1 MFASKT
7 QTKKASKPHHS
18 EVVAGVDT
26 NLAYVYKKVSSGKGS
41 MRTTFACTYSRTP
54 FQEGAISQ
62 VACCLHDEDYVAVA
76 TR

>member
-1 MFASKT
+1 MRWWQVLTRIWLMSM
-7 QTKKASKPHHS
+7 
-18 EVVAGVDT
+18 
-26 NLAYVYKKVSSGKGS
+26 KKVSSGKGS
-41 MRTTFACTYSRTP
+41 MRTTFACAYSHTP

>member
-1 MFASKT
+1 MLTRIWLMSM
-7 QTKKASKPHHS
+7 
-18 EVVAGVDT
+18 
-26 NLAYVYKKVSSGKGS
+26 KKVSSGKGS
-41 MRTTFACTYSRTP
+41 MRTTFACAYSHTP